1 MADRNI
7 LIVDDDEAVG
17 LVLGGQLKQAGFGVE
32 VATRAAA
39 ALKALEA
46 KSIDMVI
53 CDIRMPQMSGI
64 EFLRVVREKWP
75 GLPVAML
82 TAHASVDDAVEAMKL
97 GAVDFLEKPFDR
109 DEIQFVVRKALDM
122 AEAGPAIAPPQLP
135 SRGDFIGSSPGMCEV
150 FDLIDRAAR
159 GTSTVLVR
167 GETGTGKELVARAI
181 HDRSPR
187 GKGPFIKVHCAALPE
202 TLLESELFGYEQGAF
217 TGATRQKPGRLEL
230 ADRGTLFLDEIG
242 DITPATQVKLLRALQ
257 DREFERVGGTR
268 TMSSDVRFVA
278 ATHRDL
284 DQMVRDGEFREDLF
298 YRLNVLPIWTPPL
311 RERPED
317 VAELAAF
324 FCANFA
330 AEAGRDVALG
340 DDAVALLR
348 TRRWPGNVRELQ
360 NFIERLVVMSD
371 AAIVTA
377 DDVARELA
385 RGPASPDAP
394 EPVGTLEA
402 EVRRAEERAI
412 RDALKRC
419 GNNRTQAARIL
430 GVSRRPLYN
439 KLDELGITDD

>member
-1 MADRNI
+1 MAHTI

-32 VATRAAA
+32 FAPHAPAG
-39 ALKALEA
+39 LKALES
-46 KSIDMVI
+46 KPVDMVI

-64 EFLRVVREKWP
+64 EFLRKVRERWP
-75 GLPVAML
+75 GIPVAML

-122 AEAGPAIAPPQLP
+122 AEAGPAAEPPEP
-135 SRGDFIGSSPGMCEV
+135 PVSGDFVGSSSAMREV
-150 FDLIDRAAR
+150 FDLIERAAR
-159 GTSTVLVR
+159 GTSTVLIR

-187 GKGPFIKVHCAALPE
+187 AKGPFIKVHCAALPE

-230 ADRGTLFLDEIG
+230 AEGGTLFLDEIG

-268 TMSSDVRFVA
+268 TMSADVRFVA

-284 DQMVRDGEFREDLF
+284 DQMVQSGEFREDLF

-311 RERPED
+311 RDRPDD
-317 VAELAAF
+317 VAALARAF
-324 FCANFA
+324 CQRFA
-330 AEAGRDVALG
+330 AEAGRDIELA
-340 DDAVALLR
+340 DEAIALLA

-360 NFIERLVVMSD
+360 NLMERLVVMSD
-371 AAIVTA
+371 A
-377 DDVARELA
+377 DVVSLDMIQRELS
-385 RGPASPDAP
+385 RGPNVASDRPM
-394 EPVGTLEA
+394 GTLEA

-412 RDALKRC
+412 RDALERC

-430 GVSRRPLYN
+430 GISRRTLYN
-439 KLDELGITDD
+439 KLEELGITDD